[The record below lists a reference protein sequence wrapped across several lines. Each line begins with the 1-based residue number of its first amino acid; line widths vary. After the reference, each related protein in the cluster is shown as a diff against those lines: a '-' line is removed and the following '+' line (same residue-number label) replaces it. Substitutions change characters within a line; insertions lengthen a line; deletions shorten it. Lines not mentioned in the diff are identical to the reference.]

1 MTKRK
6 KNYFYLFNNVT
17 VSLIGGIS
25 HELNSFQKIHEIES
39 GYVSTHFYADG
50 FELIE
55 LKSLH

>member
-6 KNYFYLFNNVT
+6 KIYFYFLNNVT

-25 HELNSFQKIHEIES
+25 HELDSFPKIHEIES
-39 GYVSTHFYADG
+39 GYVCTNIYADG